1 MRKANMI
8 LVLSSFFIVMWFVN
22 NWNSWV
28 ITSRTLKN
36 VDYLKTMNKII
47 PRWDIINIIANTI
60 PEKSPLWWRPRSD
73 LEVLLKMTLL
83 QQWYNLSDEWVEENV
98 YDRYSF
104 QLFCDINIWDTVVP
118 DATTICRF
126 RKHCTENKL
135 NEKIFKIINKKL
147 KSKWIICKQWT
158 IVDATILPASW
169 STKNKDKSRDPEMHS
184 TKKWS
189 NYYFWWK
196 AHIGVDD
203 TSWIATAMSF
213 TAANVHDSQ
222 EFEWLLH
229 WEEERVY
236 WDSAYYSK
244 DRKEEYEGK
253 WIAFN
258 VNKRWNLT
266 RKDEFFN
273 RFFSKRR
280 SKVEHIFWIIKDI
293 RWHRRVKYKW
303 ILKNEQQWYLLLWL
317 ANLYKVRKTF
327 AI

>member
-1 MRKANMI
+1 M
-8 LVLSSFFIVMWFVN
+8 SFTN
-22 NWNSWV
+22 NWNAWV

-36 VDYLKTMNKII
+36 VNYLETMDKII
-47 PRWDIINIIANTI
+47 PRRDMIHAIEKTI
-60 PEKSPLWWRPRSD
+60 PQASVLWWRPRSE
-73 LEVLLKMTLL
+73 LILLLKMMLL
-83 QQWYNLSDEWVEENV
+83 QQWYNLSDESVEENI

-104 QLFCDINIWDTVVP
+104 QLFCDINIGDEVIP
-118 DATTICRF
+118 DATTLCRF
-126 RKHCTENKL
+126 RKHCTDHKL
-135 NEKIFKIINKKL
+135 QAKIFKIINKKL
-147 KSKWIICKQWT
+147 EEKGIICKVWT
-158 IVDATILPASW
+158 IVDATIITAPG

-184 TKKWS
+184 TKKRN

-203 TSWIATAMSF
+203 ESWIATAMRF

-222 EFEWLLH
+222 EFWWLLH
-229 WEEERVY
+229 WEEQRLY
-236 WDSAYYSK
+236 GDSAYYSK
-244 DRKEEYEGK
+244 ERKQEFESK

-258 VNKRWNLT
+258 INKRWTLS

-273 RFFSKRR
+273 RFFSKKR

-293 RWHRRVKYKW
+293 RWHRKVRYKW

-317 ANLYKVRKTF
+317 ANLYKVRKVF